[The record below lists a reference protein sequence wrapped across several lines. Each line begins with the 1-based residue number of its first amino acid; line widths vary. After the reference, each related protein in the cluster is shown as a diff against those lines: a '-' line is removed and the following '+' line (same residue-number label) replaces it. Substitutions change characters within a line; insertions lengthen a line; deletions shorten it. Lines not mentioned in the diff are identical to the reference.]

1 MPQRKIL
8 SILIAAVAAIHTAS
22 AQDWAQ
28 WRGPNRDGVVKDF
41 VAPAKWPEKLKL
53 IWKTEVGSGYSSPVV
68 SKDRAWIHARKG
80 QYFCL
85 EAATGKVLW
94 ITEGREGANAA
105 ILNAK
110 DALLILTSDAN
121 LIVAKKSAKGLEQV
135 AKYSVADSA
144 TYAHPVAMGNRIL
157 VKDDASISLLAFE

>member
-1 MPQRKIL
+1 M
-8 SILIAAVAAIHTAS
+8 
-22 AQDWAQ
+22 
-28 WRGPNRDGVVKDF
+28 
-41 VAPAKWPEKLKL
+41 
-53 IWKTEVGSGYSSPVV
+53 SS
-68 SKDRAWIHARKG
+68 KRKG

-110 DALLILTSDAN
+110 DALLILTNDAN

-144 TYAHPVAMGNRIL
+144 TYAHPVVIGKRVLI
-157 VKDDASISLLAFE
+157 KDDAAMALWGME